1 VDIPASVGTTRER
14 SAGISEWLV
23 AAAGE
28 IVTVESLAESRHQR
42 ARAKLRRG
50 EETER
55 PGAALLERLVS
66 AEHRRRGGGG
76 SRGPRQ
82 PAGLLTEAE
91 LEALE
96 AEHAEGITSAQLV
109 AIFAERD
116 VRLSE
121 ATFRKYVQRG
131 LLPRSRR
138 VGRKGKHRGS
148 LGVYPAKTVRRVNA
162 IKRLMG
168 EGYTIE
174 EIQDRFLRYTDLIEV
189 LEESVEDVFVAFDS
203 DLANPRFD
211 TKARRSLKKEIAEA
225 RKTADDL
232 LRRVGGLS
240 ERLSGPREDDLGPAG
255 AAGSAEDLL

>member
-1 VDIPASVGTTRER
+1 
-14 SAGISEWLV
+14 
-23 AAAGE
+23 
-28 IVTVESLAESRHQR
+28 
-42 ARAKLRRG
+42 
-50 EETER
+50 
-55 PGAALLERLVS
+55 
-66 AEHRRRGGGG
+66 
-76 SRGPRQ
+76 
-82 PAGLLTEAE
+82 LLTEAE